1 MKNQEQFNRFLSR
14 HPHSHKFFF
23 ERPHI
28 SRRDLFQWLGA
39 GVTGA
44 ALANPA
50 RATEVVS
57 TAGVQPINKAE
68 NVIFILCSGAMSHVD
83 TFDFKM
89 TPDTPAGLV
98 KAEVINGLAWPSG
111 LMPKLGQS
119 LGDLA
124 IVRSVRSW
132 ALQHNLAQTWAQIGR
147 NPTAALGDIAPN
159 TGSIVAIEKQKERL
173 ASHVFPIF
181 LGLNAGDM
189 IGSGYL
195 SSQYA
200 PLKIAP
206 STAGLPDTNNA
217 DGQTRFENKYALMKA
232 LDAPLRAP
240 SVDNVAFSDFGA
252 FYESGKAMMFN
263 PAVNDAFRFTAEES
277 ALYGSTGF
285 GNACLIAQKVLR
297 AGGGTRYIQIHFGG
311 WDHHQDIY
319 DTTANNRLPALTKQL
334 DDGLSRML
342 ADLKASG
349 VLDKTLIVMMSE
361 FGRTVGPITSQDGRD
376 HFLQQFAVFAGAGI
390 KGGRALGSTNADG
403 SATATHAWTQDRD
416 VRPEDIEATIYSALG
431 IDWTTIRYDDPF
443 GRGFEYVPFAK
454 DGLYAPLHE
463 LWA

>member
-1 MKNQEQFNRFLSR
+1 MNSKQFDRFLAR
-14 HPHSHKFFF
+14 HPHSHGFFF

-28 SRRDLFQWLGA
+28 SRRDLFHWLGA
-39 GVTGA
+39 GVGGA
-44 ALANPA
+44 VLATPA
-50 RATEVVS
+50 RATEVLS
-57 TAGVQPINKAE
+57 TASAQPISKAQ

-89 TPDTPAGLV
+89 TSDTPADLMQPTTIG
-98 KAEVINGLAWPSG
+98 GLAWPAG

-173 ASHVFPIF
+173 PSHVFPIF
-181 LGLNAGDM
+181 LGLNAGEM

-200 PLKIAP
+200 PLKISP
-206 STAGLPDTNNA
+206 STAGLPDTNNS
-217 DGQTRFENKYALMKA
+217 DGQARFENKYAL
-232 LDAPLRAP
+232 LQTLEGPLRSP
-240 SVDNVAFSDFGA
+240 TQSNTAFTDLSA
-252 FYESGKAMMFN
+252 FYESGRAMMFN
-263 PAVNDAFRFTAEES
+263 PSVNEAFRFTAEEA
-277 ALYGSTGF
+277 ALYGGTGF
-285 GNACLIAQKVLR
+285 GNACLLAHKVLR
-297 AGGGTRYIQIHFGG
+297 ANGGTRYIQINFGG

-319 DTTANNRLPALTKQL
+319 SDAAGRLPAQAKQL
-334 DDGLSRML
+334 DDGVSRLL
-342 ADLKASG
+342 ADLKSSG
-349 VLDKTLIVMMSE
+349 LLANTLLVLMSE
-361 FGRTVGPITSQDGRD
+361 FGRTPGPITAQAGRD
-376 HFLQQFAVFAGAGI
+376 HYLQQFAVFAGAGI
-390 KGGRALGSTNADG
+390 KGGRALGATNDDG
-403 SATATHAWTQDRD
+403 SATAAYAWTQDRD
-416 VRPEDIEATIYSALG
+416 VRPEDIEATIYSAMG
-431 IDWTTIRYDDPF
+431 IDWTTVRYDDPF

-454 DGLYAPLHE
+454 EGIYTPLHE

>member
-1 MKNQEQFNRFLSR
+1 MDNKQFTHFLAR

-28 SRRDLFQWLGA
+28 SRRELFQWMGA
-39 GVTGA
+39 GVTGSV
-44 ALANPA
+44 LANPA
-50 RATEVVS
+50 RATEVIS
-57 TAGVQPINKAE
+57 TAGAQPINKAE
-68 NVIFILCSGAMSHVD
+68 SVIFILCSGAMSHVD
-83 TFDFKM
+83 TFDFKT
-89 TPDTPAGLV
+89 TPDTPADLV
-98 KAEVINGLAWPSG
+98 KPETINGVVWPAG

-119 LGDLA
+119 LADFA

-173 ASHVFPIF
+173 ASHIFPIF

-200 PLKIAP
+200 PLKISP
-206 STAGLPDTNNA
+206 STNGLPDTNNT

-232 LDAPLRAP
+232 LDGPLRTVSP
-240 SVDNVAFSDFGA
+240 TNTEFSDFGA

-263 PAVNDAFRFTAEES
+263 TAVNEAFRFTADES
-277 ALYGSTGF
+277 ALYGSSGF
-285 GNACLIAQKVLR
+285 GNACLVAHKVLR
-297 AGGGTRYIQIHFGG
+297 ANLGTRYVQIHFGG

-319 DTTANNRLPALTKQL
+319 STVAGRLPALTKQL
-334 DDGLSRML
+334 DDGLSRL
-342 ADLKASG
+342 AADLKASG
-349 VLDKTLIVMMSE
+349 TLDRTLIVMMSE
-361 FGRTVGPITSQDGRD
+361 FGRTVGPITAQDGRD

-390 KGGRALGSTNADG
+390 RAGRTLGSTNADG
-403 SATATHAWTQDRD
+403 SATDTHAWNRDRD
-416 VRPEDIEATIYSALG
+416 VRPEDIEATIYSAMG
-431 IDWTTIRYDDPF
+431 IDWTTVRYDDPF
-443 GRGFEYVPFAK
+443 GRGFEYVPYAK
-454 DGLYAPLHE
+454 EGLYAPLHE

>member
-1 MKNQEQFNRFLSR
+1 MNNSQLQKFLAR
-14 HPHSHKFFF
+14 HPHSHRFFF

-28 SRRDLFQWLGA
+28 SRRDLFHWLGA
-39 GVTGA
+39 GVTGSM
-44 ALANPA
+44 LATSA
-50 RATEVVS
+50 HATEVLS
-57 TAGVQPINKAE
+57 ATGAQPISKAQ
-68 NVIFILCSGAMSHVD
+68 NVIFILCSGAMSHID
-83 TFDFKM
+83 TFDLKI
-89 TPDTPAGLV
+89 TPSTPADLI
-98 KAEVINGLAWPSG
+98 KPATINGLEWPAG

-124 IVRSVRSW
+124 LVRSVRSW

-200 PLKIAP
+200 PLKISP

-232 LDAPLRAP
+232 LDAPLRAASP
-240 SVDNVAFSDFGA
+240 ENTARADYAS

-263 PAVNDAFRFTAEES
+263 TAVNDAFRFTAEES

-285 GNACLIAQKVLR
+285 GNACLVAQKVLR
-297 AGGGTRYIQIHFGG
+297 ANGGTRYVQINFGG

-319 DTTANNRLPALTKQL
+319 DTAATNRLPALTKQL
-334 DDGLSRML
+334 DNGLSTMI
-342 ADLKASG
+342 ADLKSSG
-349 VLDKTLIVMMSE
+349 MLDKTLIVLMSE
-361 FGRTVGPITSQDGRD
+361 FGRTPGPITSQNGRD
-376 HFLQQFAVFAGAGI
+376 HYLQQFAVFAGAGV
-390 KGGRALGSTNADG
+390 KGGRALGSTTADG
-403 SATATHAWTQDRD
+403 SATATYAWTQDRD
-416 VRPEDIEATIYSALG
+416 VRPEDIEATIYSAMG

-443 GRGFEYVPFAK
+443 G
-454 DGLYAPLHE
+454 
-463 LWA
+463 